1 VTRNALSAQ
10 ILALG
15 GNARTLS
22 NPGRMASARGITVL
36 LDAKWADRAQESGA
50 KRTLILTD
58 AASKD
63 RIRDNPPPGAD
74 GWLVTPVR
82 RQSLERFIRDKMPGQ
97 AGDTNRLEGE
107 GWPLAGLRVLIAED
121 DPVNGLIAER
131 TLIRLGAHPERA
143 MNGREALDR
152 LRAGGLDAALIDLR
166 MPEMDGP
173 AVARAARD
181 AGIQIPMIA
190 LTANTSEADR
200 RACLEAG
207 MNAFLTKPVDPQ
219 TLTGTVLSLSKAQNR
234 FRVVSG

>member
-1 VTRNALSAQ
+1 LAVEIAGLKLRNPVMPASGTFGYGEEFAPYLDLNRLGAIVTKGLSLHPKAGNPTPRIAETVSGMLNAIGLQ
-10 ILALG
+10 
-15 GNARTLS
+15 NV
-22 NPGRMASARGITVL
+22 GI
-36 LDAKWADRAQESGA
+36 DA
-50 KRTLILTD
+50 
-58 AASKD
+58 
-63 RIRDNPPPGAD
+63 
-74 GWLVTPVR
+74 
-82 RQSLERFIRDKMPGQ
+82 FIRDKMPGQ

-152 LRAGGLDAALIDLR
+152 LMAGGLDAALIDLR